1 MGPPAAQLVAFAR
14 PIAQHNRPRE
24 PSVAALPTSPRL
36 CYNLRAVERPMH
48 VDADL
53 CALRSESGERQRAA
67 EHPISF
73 CPVCSERLEPKRCK
87 LVCRKCG
94 YYLSCSDYY

>member
-1 MGPPAAQLVAFAR
+1 
-14 PIAQHNRPRE
+14 
-24 PSVAALPTSPRL
+24 
-36 CYNLRAVERPMH
+36 MH
-48 VDADL
+48 ADADRG
-53 CALRSESGERQRAA
+53 ALGADSGERQRAE

-87 LVCRKCG
+87 LVCGKCG

>member
-1 MGPPAAQLVAFAR
+1 MLRPPVLSAGGRLF
-14 PIAQHNRPRE
+14 
-24 PSVAALPTSPRL
+24 LPTPPRL
-36 CYNLRAVERPMH
+36 CYNLRAVERSLH
-48 VDADL
+48 VETNRG
-53 CALRSESGERQRAA
+53 ALGASTRERELAA

-87 LVCRKCG
+87 LVCGKCG